1 MSKSSDPKKFMRLLD
16 QTPVKGPSL
25 KGLISPPFGNVR
37 GKNKKKV
44 KSQFFF
50 LVGANF
56 ILSEDSSNIEY
67 SVSALSDFINKAS
80 LMSCIPTKFISTT
93 KMLRY

>member
-1 MSKSSDPKKFMRLLD
+1 MVMSEEK
-16 QTPVKGPSL
+16 
-25 KGLISPPFGNVR
+25 I
-37 GKNKKKV
+37 KKKI

-67 SVSALSDFINKAS
+67 SESALTRVK
-80 LMSCIPTKFISTT
+80 
-93 KMLRY
+93 